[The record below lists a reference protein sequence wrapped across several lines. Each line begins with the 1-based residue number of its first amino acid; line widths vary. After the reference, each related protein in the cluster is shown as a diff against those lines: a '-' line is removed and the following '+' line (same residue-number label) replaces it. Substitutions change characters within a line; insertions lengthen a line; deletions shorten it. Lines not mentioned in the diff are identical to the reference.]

1 LQGKGNLESELEEQK
16 QLNQQLQED
25 VKQVGELKAQLEDAK
40 QSALNLAE
48 ENEAL
53 TERVKGLKKEREKGT
68 VMHSLVVK
76 KTRPTSESQVLPDPL
91 QPNDMSWID

>member
-1 LQGKGNLESELEEQK
+1 
-16 QLNQQLQED
+16 
-25 VKQVGELKAQLEDAK
+25 
-40 QSALNLAE
+40 LAE